1 MPMAIRFRLEY
12 LNVIIQNILE
22 KHDFYRN
29 TTVVLDEIQK
39 KFLSPFDVINMKIQN
54 VRVIFTYSLF
64 GWPFS

>member
-22 KHDFYRN
+22 KHEFYRN

>member
-22 KHDFYRN
+22 KHEFYRN
-29 TTVVLDEIQK
+29 TTVVLDEIYK

>member
-1 MPMAIRFRLEY
+1 MPMALRFRLEY

-22 KHDFYRN
+22 KHEFYRN

-64 GWPFS
+64 GWLFS